1 MVIIANVD
9 QEASESTAQL
19 VVDGLPLLGATET
32 CTSSFVPFM
41 CLYLFPLCDGNG
53 TVTRPSRDQC
63 IEISTVIC
71 KDEWQKALAISSVKE
86 KLPKCESLALAR
98 EGVCKGNNCMLRYY
112 FIVKNA
118 SLEVIG
124 GSNLSPNSTRTFC
137 TDSFLFSNGTCVP
150 QCGKWKQ
157 YDDEMSLALDIF
169 AIISA
174 VIGLGSGILVL
185 LFSCIWHKHM

>member
-1 MVIIANVD
+1 MHQNNSNEVIIANAD

-86 KLPKCESLALAR
+86 KLSKCESLALAR
-98 EGVCKGNNCMLRYY
+98 ESVCKGTTAFCIITLILKML
-112 FIVKNA
+112 
-118 SLEVIG
+118 L
-124 GSNLSPNSTRTFC
+124 
-137 TDSFLFSNGTCVP
+137 
-150 QCGKWKQ
+150 
-157 YDDEMSLALDIF
+157 
-169 AIISA
+169 
-174 VIGLGSGILVL
+174 
-185 LFSCIWHKHM
+185 